1 VKPAGTFLDARR
13 LNHVRRLIVALVLLS
28 LTACGSVKYGGGT
41 QALTTPELKY
51 RLIDTIG
58 APLFC
63 GPPVVRMPSDGEAA
77 QEVEALRSR
86 DSDTFDAIVRH
97 EKLDA
102 AHLTA
107 NDERRILEQADVL
120 QALGLTAE
128 GQLFRFDYIAG
139 RPSPEHVVGTIDGH
153 GTISLESHDPTR
165 FPGRGGCPICLAAT
179 ARIATPN
186 GEIPVA
192 ELHPGMLVWTID
204 AGHRVAAPISVVG
217 HTRAPF
223 GHRVIRVALAD
234 GRAVVAS
241 AGHPTADGR
250 RVGDLNPGD
259 LLDGSRVLTTE
270 SLPYAGDT
278 WDLLPLSSTGEY
290 WADGVLLGSTL
301 ALQKTYFAFSGRR
314 STQPSDPTRQNTR

>member
-1 VKPAGTFLDARR
+1 MGDVLI
-13 LNHVRRLIVALVLLS
+13 NVRRLIVALVLLS

-41 QALTTPELKY
+41 QALTTPEQKY

-107 NDERRILEQADVL
+107 NDERRILEKADVL

-128 GQLFRFDYIAG
+128 GQLSRFDYIAG

-153 GTISLESHDPTR
+153 GTISLESHDPTQ

-179 ARIATPN
+179 ARIATPY

-204 AGHRVAAPISVVG
+204 AGRRVAAPISVVG
-217 HTRAPF
+217 HTRAPV
-223 GHRVIRVALAD
+223 GHRVIRVVLAD

-241 AGHPTADGR
+241 PGHPTADGR
-250 RVGDLNPGD
+250 RIGDLKPGA
-259 LLDGSRVLTTE
+259 LLDGSPVLTSE

-278 WDLLPLSSTGEY
+278 WDLLPLSSSGEY

-301 ALQKTYFAFSGRR
+301 ALQKTYFVIF
-314 STQPSDPTRQNTR
+314 

>member
-153 GTISLESHDPTR
+153 GTISLESHDPTQ